1 MDARCC
7 DLKRLEYDSVCP
19 ARSCDHK
26 RGRKPCA
33 TEPVEESR
41 DMRCASVR
49 MHHWQEL
56 QGLENGMLR
65 ARVHVRDG
73 ATRRPVPPAPSPLAK
88 QRRRSSCSPAVGPRF
103 HACRATGEGAA
114 GSRLRVGTVARPCR
128 GARPPEFLQF
138 MNFLL
143 LEYPKVKLFDFFS
156 L

>member
-1 MDARCC
+1 MMDARCC

-56 QGLENGMLR
+56 QGARKRDVAR
-65 ARVHVRDG
+65 ARARARWRHKAACPACALAACKTAQAEQLFARCWAAVPRLPSY
-73 ATRRPVPPAPSPLAK
+73 RRGGCWFPPA
-88 QRRRSSCSPAVGPRF
+88 RRHGRASRS
-103 HACRATGEGAA
+103 
-114 GSRLRVGTVARPCR
+114 
-128 GARPPEFLQF
+128 RPPDAIHE
-138 MNFLL
+138 FLL

-156 L
+156 F